1 MSDKLAIKAFS
12 RRSLASLPR
21 SEYRSSLNLKSYL
34 ERMLLLLPEEGK
46 AGKGVLCKDQ
56 VPLGGGRGV
65 GSMPSWW
72 HQTAYHPP
80 FVIEGTSSQ

>member
-1 MSDKLAIKAFS
+1 
-12 RRSLASLPR
+12 
-21 SEYRSSLNLKSYL
+21 
-34 ERMLLLLPEEGK
+34 MLLLLPEEGK